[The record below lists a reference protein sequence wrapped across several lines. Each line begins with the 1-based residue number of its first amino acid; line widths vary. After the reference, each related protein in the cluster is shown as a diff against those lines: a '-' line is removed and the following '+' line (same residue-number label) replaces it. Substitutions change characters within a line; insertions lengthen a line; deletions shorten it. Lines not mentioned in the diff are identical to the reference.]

1 MKLCTLLI
9 TQELC
14 INENINFKEYDV
26 YIAQAFE
33 SCKEFVRHH
42 HDGLATIENNL
53 ADMIAGFHMRLG

>member
-1 MKLCTLLI
+1 M

-33 SCKEFVRHH
+33 SCKEFVRHQD
-42 HDGLATIENNL
+42 DGLATIENNL
-53 ADMIAGFHMRLG
+53 ADMIAGFHMRLGFSGFR